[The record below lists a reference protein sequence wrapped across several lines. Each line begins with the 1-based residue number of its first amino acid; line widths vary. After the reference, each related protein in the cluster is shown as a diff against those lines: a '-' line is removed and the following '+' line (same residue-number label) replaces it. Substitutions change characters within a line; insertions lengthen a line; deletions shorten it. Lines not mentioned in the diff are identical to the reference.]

1 MAELRSTG
9 IHFGQPTYNQN
20 GSETNDN
27 TYQGRAPA
35 IIKVGFGSASTLNQ
49 ASGYGGS
56 GSTGYVDGTEV
67 NMGVPQASDNL
78 YRIMYQTIADD
89 NDGSISGIG
98 FMVYRYTASS
108 GWDRLLAQGEHTTYD
123 NNLNDVYRTHNGIF
137 WVPVHPNYPTES
149 HSFRLYWQKH
159 DNGSIRFNSN
169 VGADQRRNGH
179 NNNQYEVWEV
189 NRDIVVDTG
198 NFNPNF

>member
-27 TYQGRAPA
+27 TYQSRAAA
-35 IIKVGFGSASTLNQ
+35 IVKVGFGSASTLNEL
-49 ASGYGGS
+49 AGGGS
-56 GSTGYVDGTEV
+56 GSTGYISGTEV
-67 NMGVPQASDNL
+67 NMGVPKASDNL
-78 YRIMYQTIADD
+78 YRIMYQTTADD

-98 FMVYRYTASS
+98 FMVYRYTPSS
-108 GWDRLLAQGEHTTYD
+108 GWDRLLSQGEHTTYD

-137 WVPVHPNYPTES
+137 WIPVHPSYPTES

-159 DNGSIRFNSN
+159 DNGSIRWNSDI
-169 VGADQRRNGH
+169 GGDQRRNGH
-179 NNNQYEVWEV
+179 VNNQYEVWEV
-189 NRDIVVDTG
+189 NRDIIVDLG